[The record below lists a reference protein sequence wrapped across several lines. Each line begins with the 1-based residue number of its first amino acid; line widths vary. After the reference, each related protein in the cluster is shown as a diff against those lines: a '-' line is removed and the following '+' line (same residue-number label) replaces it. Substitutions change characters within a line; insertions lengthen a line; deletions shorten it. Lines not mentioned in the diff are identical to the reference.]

1 MADKRTTITPR
12 ENGPLVV
19 KGLEELRGPDG
30 AALEVKA
37 VVALCRCGHSQNK
50 PFCDGSHAK
59 VGFTSTSDRPA
70 DGPDKV
76 LRYSGTGGTVTYN
89 PRLCAHA
96 AECVR
101 LAHAVFDPA
110 RKPWIDP
117 DQGTADQI
125 RDVVRA
131 CPSGALALEGPEHLL
146 PEGVRI
152 GVQKDG
158 PYWVL
163 RSHVDA
169 PPPGQAA
176 CDDKVVL
183 CRCGM
188 SGNKPYC
195 DGTHRAEKWS
205 DD

>member
-19 KGLEELRGPDG
+19 KGLGELQGPDG

-59 VGFTSTSDRPA
+59 VGFTSASDRPA
-70 DGPDKV
+70 NGPDKV
-76 LRYSGTGGTVTYN
+76 LRYSGTGGNVTYN

-101 LAHAVFDPA
+101 LARAVFDPA

-117 DQGTADQI
+117 DQGTEDQI
-125 RDVVRA
+125 RDAVRA
-131 CPSGALALEGPEHLL
+131 CPSGALALEGPEHRNR
-146 PEGVRI
+146 PVGTAV
-152 GVQKDG
+152 
-158 PYWVL
+158 
-163 RSHVDA
+163 A
-169 PPPGQAA
+169 QAA
-176 CDDKVVL
+176 
-183 CRCGM
+183 
-188 SGNKPYC
+188 S
-195 DGTHRAEKWS
+195 A
-205 DD
+205 